1 MKNCCGKDCESCTV
15 REAEQCPGCRH
26 IADFGE
32 CEIVSCCKDKG
43 HESCSTCTQQTWCP
57 TVQKS
62 ISMPKY
68 RREKADAEAE
78 ISSGNRKN
86 TGIMVKWCV
95 PLFWILLI
103 LESAGVID
111 SFFEDAPTIL
121 IVLNSIT
128 ILLYLLEAFCLY
140 KMSSVT
146 DRYGKAA
153 LFTML
158 IAVFSC
164 IPRFLSSENIAPFLI
179 TLIALPG
186 AIFSYHA
193 VYYMLI
199 TLIALPSTIFSCLAV
214 YQTYKAHSDALSNV
228 DGELAEMW
236 EKLWK
241 WTIYVLV
248 GMFLV
253 VLTSALLGFLGQLLL
268 LVVMIA
274 MAICGV
280 LKLVY
285 LHRMIEIYRWY
296 LEENTSDR

>member
-78 ISSGNRKN
+78 ISRRNQDNAGV
-86 TGIMVKWCV
+86 MVKWCV
-95 PLFWILLI
+95 PLFWVLLI
-103 LESAGVID
+103 LEGVGLID
-111 SFFEDAPTIL
+111 SLFENVPTIM
-121 IVLNSIT
+121 IALNSIM

-140 KMSSVT
+140 KMISVT

-153 LFTML
+153 LFTIL
-158 IAVFSC
+158 TTVFSC
-164 IPRFLSSENIAPFLI
+164 IPGFLSSGDVSPLLV

-186 AIFSYHA
+186 AIFSYIT
-193 VYYMLI
+193 VYH
-199 TLIALPSTIFSCLAV
+199 
-214 YQTYKAHSDALSNV
+214 TYNAHSEAVTDA
-228 DGELAEMW
+228 DGELAEKW

-241 WTIYVLV
+241 WTIYALV
-248 GMFLV
+248 GTFLV
-253 VLTSALLGFLGQLLL
+253 VPVSTLLGVLGLLL
-268 LVVMIA
+268 LLAVMIA
-274 MAICGV
+274 TVICGV

-285 LHRMIEIYRWY
+285 LHRMIEMFRWY
-296 LEENTSDR
+296 LDENESDR